1 MNPLD
6 RLRPADRMLDA
17 SVPVRDIAD
26 MTEPAYGARMS
37 ARMRLVCIALVVL
50 ACVPVW
56 SGGLALTCATQ
67 FMVMVVFAQSFE
79 VLLGEAGLLSFGHAA
94 YFGLGAFAAALVLNG
109 TGEQGWALPTPL
121 LPLVGAFAGAAGGA
135 TLGWFAT
142 RRGGIAF
149 AMITLGTGEL
159 LATGA
164 SAWPVL
170 FGGEGGIATD
180 RTYGWSPVDLG
191 PTRHVYVLIA
201 LWAAASLV
209 AMRAFA
215 RTPLGLA
222 ANAVR
227 EQPMRAAFVGFDV
240 RRVRYRTLM
249 VSAGFAGLAGSLMT
263 LASEHVSA
271 DSFGLAQ
278 SGAVLVAVVL
288 GGAAGWGGPVL
299 GTALYVG
306 CSVALATVTRAWP
319 FYLGLMF
326 IGVVSLAPRG
336 LIGLPKTMNAT
347 ISATMRARGSVRQYA
362 GALAIAVA
370 GVLAIEMLYRLTI
383 VTDSSTTLVW
393 FGLPI
398 DATATSTWL
407 CVAFVMVAGAAL
419 VVVRPNRDRR
429 RGADVRAES

>member
-17 SVPVRDIAD
+17 SAPVRDMESLTA
-26 MTEPAYGARMS
+26 PAYDARVS
-37 ARMRLVCIALVVL
+37 LRARFVSVALIVL

-56 SGGLALTCATQ
+56 SGGLTLTFATQ
-67 FMVMVVFAQSFE
+67 LMVMAVFAQSFE
-79 VLLGEAGLLSFGHAA
+79 LLLGEAGLLSFGHAA
-94 YFGLGAFAAALVLNG
+94 YFGLGAFAVALVLNAAS
-109 TGEQGWALPTPL
+109 EQGWAIPTPL
-121 LPLVGAFAGAAGGA
+121 VPLIGAFAGAAGGA
-135 TLGWFAT
+135 TIGWFAT

-191 PTRHVYVLIA
+191 SSRHVYVLIA
-201 LWAAASLV
+201 SWTLVSLV
-209 AMRAFA
+209 AMRAFT

-222 ANAVR
+222 ANAER
-227 EQPMRAAFVGFDV
+227 EQPVRAAFVGFDV

-249 VSAGFAGLAGSLMT
+249 VSAGFAGLAGALMT
-263 LASEHVSA
+263 LATEHVSA
-271 DSFGLAQ
+271 ESFGLAQ

-288 GGAAGWGGPVL
+288 GGASGWGGPLL
-299 GTALYVG
+299 GTSLYIG

-319 FYLGLMF
+319 FYLGLLF

-336 LIGLPKTMNAT
+336 LIGLPQ
-347 ISATMRARGSVRQYA
+347 TMRAGWSLRQYI
-362 GALAIAVA
+362 GAIVIGAA
-370 GVLAIEMLYRLTI
+370 GVLGIEMLYRLTI

-398 DATATSTWL
+398 DATAISSW
-407 CVAFVMVAGAAL
+407 VSIAVIAAAGAAL
-419 VVVRPNRDRR
+419 MMVRPNRERR
-429 RGADVRAES
+429 RAADVRAES